1 MGDMTEEGGSV
12 SIEESFALLDEMAER
27 LESEDVSLEESFKIY
42 EQGMKLL
49 KDLNE
54 RIDRVEKKMQ
64 LIDEEGRTEDFE

>member
-1 MGDMTEEGGSV
+1 MGETAADNEEMT
-12 SIEESFALLDEMAER
+12 IEESFALLDEMAER

-42 EQGMKLL
+42 EKGMKLL

-64 LIDEEGRTEDFE
+64 LIDAEGRTEDFE